1 MIRVGWTNQ
10 TLFDPLIW
18 CAHILLGVGLA
29 APCMTIEPRMGRH
42 STLGAWLGLIDDP
55 HTYSIL
61 TGIEALLRG
70 DGPWIGAILLLFSV
84 LFPIAKLI
92 ALRVAVGEERR
103 GTPRNPTHRLLGKL
117 GKYSM
122 ADVFVVA
129 LLVVASKS
137 FPGGTR
143 VHLRWGLYA
152 FAAAALLTMLLT
164 CVADRRQNPP
174 ERMPDPNRKSP
185 PL

>member
-1 MIRVGWTNQ
+1 MTRVRWSDQ
-10 TLFDPLIW
+10 TLFDPLLW

-29 APCMTIEPRMGRH
+29 APCMTVEPRMGRH
-42 STLGAWLGLIDDP
+42 STLGEWLGLIDAP
-55 HTYSIL
+55 RNYSVL

-70 DGPWIGAILLLFSV
+70 DGPWIGAILLTFSV
-84 LFPIAKLI
+84 FFPVAKLI
-92 ALRVAVGEERR
+92 ALRVALRERR
-103 GTPRNPTHRLLGKL
+103 HGLPANRAHGLLAKV

-152 FAAAALLTMLLT
+152 FAASALLTMVLT
-164 CVADRRQNPP
+164 SVLDRNQTPP
-174 ERMPDPNRKSP
+174 DSVR
-185 PL
+185 